1 MISLNLPAVRLHWY
15 LRKITFT
22 FRNKCTKIYKVAIVF
37 IFFFFLLNW
46 NMIELQLKINHQ
58 STSFIHFWHATT
70 CDHWSLIMHFQHEV
84 MCMYHHEDYY
94 ENWPDILYMIFHFT
108 YHLTFFL
115 IALELLTKSARKIT
129 TIWSKES
136 IRLKVIFHKSTKIIR
151 MAFVFPILGELSW
164 YFYILIWMI
173 ECICNQ

>member
-1 MISLNLPAVRLHWY
+1 MITLNLPAVRLHWY

-37 IFFFFLLNW
+37 LCMKLKHDRIKTKNQSSNTFIYSFL
-46 NMIELQLKINHQ
+46 
-58 STSFIHFWHATT
+58 T
-70 CDHWSLIMHFQHEV
+70 CNYLWSLIMHFQHEV

-129 TIWSKES
+129 TLWSKGN
-136 IRLKVIFHKSTKIIR
+136 IIHKNYQNGLCFSHFRGTVLILLHSDMNDR
-151 MAFVFPILGELSW
+151 MYL
-164 YFYILIWMI
+164 
-173 ECICNQ
+173 